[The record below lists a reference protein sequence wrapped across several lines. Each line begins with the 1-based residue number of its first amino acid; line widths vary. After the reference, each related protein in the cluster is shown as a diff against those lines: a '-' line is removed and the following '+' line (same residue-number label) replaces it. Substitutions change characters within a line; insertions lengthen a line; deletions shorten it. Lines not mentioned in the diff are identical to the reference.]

1 MTDKLKSILKVARE
15 YPENLFTIEYRN
27 KNLIHYGGESTTC
40 KGDNLYS
47 NIVRIYEN
55 KNFVIKNIYMQLCTA
70 IEVKDLFKED
80 NYEH

>member
-27 KNLIHYGGESTTC
+27 KNLIHYGGESKTC
-40 KGDNLYS
+40 KGDTLYN

-80 NYEH
+80 NYEY

>member
-15 YPENLFTIEYRN
+15 EPENLCTIEYRN
-27 KNLIHYGGESTTC
+27 KKLMQYGGESTTC
-40 KGDNLYS
+40 KGDNLYN
-47 NIVRIYEN
+47 NIVKIYEN

-80 NYEH
+80 NYEY